1 MTADVID
8 ATTQG
13 TQKIKPI
20 AFLMGEARRLTL
32 NMAQIVGSKA
42 SNVNE
47 GCATISG
54 SSVSISGVTATTTSV
69 YGLVTADNV
78 GDALVELCATL
89 QNGEVYKRK
98 WLVQITDPEAVG
110 LSDYQT

>member
-20 AFLMGEARRLTL
+20 PMLLGEARRLTL
-32 NMAQIVGSKA
+32 NAAQIVGSKS

-47 GCATISG
+47 GCATVSG
-54 SSVSISGVTATTTSV
+54 NGVSISGVTATTTSV
-69 YGLVTADNV
+69 YGLVTADSV
-78 GDALVELCATL
+78 GGSLVELCATL
-89 QNGEVYKRK
+89 QNGEVYKRQ
-98 WLVQITDPEAVG
+98 WLVCVTDPQQSS
-110 LSDYQT
+110 LI